1 MAISSFA
8 KNFSHGSLIIKDGTG
23 TPLTHTLTVDMGD
36 YAIAGVVPGMREV
49 TDYERRGVYYSS
61 AFTTRKY
68 PTVTFTCL
76 LNEFANSAVGEGSVI
91 DFLFAQTGD
100 YSARVSTIAPSGA
113 TAGKV
118 PFACSIHFTLETSSF
133 GDGTDEE
140 LVATKCRI
148 ESVDFAEG
156 DPNTLT
162 FSFKVLGAMTG
173 PWAATPAT
181 N

>member
-1 MAISSFA
+1 MAVSSFA
-8 KNFSHGSLIIKDGTG
+8 KNFSHGSLVAKDGTG
-23 TPLTHTLTVDMGD
+23 TPLSHTLTVDMGD
-36 YAIAGVVPGMREV
+36 YAIAGVVPGGREV

-68 PTVTFTCL
+68 PTITFTCM
-76 LNEFANSAVGEGSVI
+76 LNEFANSGAGDGSFI

-100 YSARVSTIAPSGA
+100 YSALVSTIAPSGA

-118 PFACSIHFTLETSSF
+118 PTAITLEFTLETSSF
-133 GDGTDEE
+133 GDGTDEV

-156 DPNTLT
+156 DPDLLT

-173 PWAATPAT
+173 PWAMTPAT